1 VSDGVQV
8 DCGLIELC
16 FDFCVIVLL
25 DSQRIFH
32 IVDYLVCAVKL
43 FERVLV
49 GEFLT
54 ADLFSEWLDFADVF
68 LEVATDGLHWW
79 IKLSNE

>member
-1 VSDGVQV
+1 
-8 DCGLIELC
+8 
-16 FDFCVIVLL
+16 
-25 DSQRIFH
+25 
-32 IVDYLVCAVKL
+32 LVCAVKL